1 MTLYRYDM
9 SDVVPTFTLF
19 PIGKRAH
26 RGHKSEQAMPAPI
39 STSPLS
45 PFPGS
50 TPLAGAPASP
60 VATPL
65 GASPLGSATPAT
77 GIASLTVDG
86 LDPSTGGLGVR
97 RVRATPGVVEP
108 AGVLSQF
115 PLHDLSQITTE
126 GRYAQGFRLDSGS
139 LRLMWMSVRRTSEA
153 DGTPGFEVF
162 FQAHGAAVERYK
174 KRLEQAGATSSS
186 FAFFAS
192 DPDPASEAGKS
203 TLKKNGQKWNPS
215 GTALTLE
222 QAGKWAVDFVT
233 ESPEAI
239 KGALRLRVQG
249 NDADATK
256 ALNEVITKLGLQ
268 SAFAPPT
275 PQALEKLKIMRLLW
289 QIAPGAADRLRFR
302 PREELAA
309 LPELGPAAKDAD
321 ATAAQAIAA
330 ADLSSAPVTKRVQL
344 ASLLY
349 DKSPRAFLEWAKSDS
364 ASVSGILPSSS
375 SNPDGALDTALVG
388 AGVPTQ
394 GEAYKA
400 ALATPPVDADAR
412 ALLSLGLLAKKALVK
427 AQDLAGRDVEH
438 IKLPELQDLCAELG
452 VSEARIA
459 GLRFDEVYPGYFTVV
474 DPSLSPQLHAAGA
487 RYLYSTSDNPERVWQ
502 MLTGG
507 QKASL
512 TRFQEGLLIQGKSSS
527 SDFNTG
533 GAASV
538 FSRLVT
544 DSVITKAKRGDSGY
558 ETQFHDWS
566 GSRPY
571 KLIINRRV
579 LDRTDWYGFNGD
591 NFGRTTNLK
600 PENHGEALVKTING
614 AFSRSN
620 EVCFPIGN
628 DTAYVD
634 YVACATDKQRQD
646 LIDLLTS
653 KGMTEWHG
661 KPLSDFVIVATK
673 LMDHPDDVTL
683 LSSVRDAIVLD
694 GLKEPRKAVAEPVK
708 LAVEAKV
715 AEVAPP
721 AAASLAEAE
730 ALSTGRTRLETKLNQ
745 SSAQVARD
753 AVSGHAELLAALD
766 AEGTKAK
773 VQPVAEA
780 AAREAA
786 RAKLESLS
794 GFSTYSLDVVVR
806 QAPEAAAKAATEAV
820 AAELLA
826 ALVAAAPAPTDNSYE
841 SKKAVREKLE
851 AELRPAVRLRIAE
864 LVKVSDTAPGQ
875 AKAEAMVAQDGV
887 TNARYEAQTAA
898 KNAVGDAAVLAT
910 DPAALAALLAVVT
923 QDVQDK
929 LGPVAT
935 KAVSD
940 DGVGWIRS
948 TLKAAL
954 ETQASAAALEV
965 AVPAA
970 EAAVLGAGQAAA
982 EALATTAREAF
993 AAKFPAKVT
1002 PELQAEIPA
1011 TIASALAELAR
1022 TDAEAQVK
1030 SLVPSLVQKHADDA
1044 ATAAFAE
1051 VGPALAGE
1059 AVAAVA
1065 RAAARTAVEAP
1076 VRKAAA
1082 DVADAVYLDVV
1093 KAVAEELKT
1102 PLGEKL
1108 VQASRERVTQ
1118 ALGDTWANWAVNN
1131 TLAAAVDQ
1139 VMAKVVPPA
1148 APPS

>member
-1 MTLYRYDM
+1 MTPYRYDM
-9 SDVVPTFTLF
+9 SDVVPTFTSL
-19 PIGKRAH
+19 PIGKRPH
-26 RGHKSEQAMPAPI
+26 RVQESVQAMPAPI

-45 PFPGS
+45 PFAGS
-50 TPLAGAPASP
+50 TPLGGPPPAASP
-60 VATPL
+60 
-65 GASPLGSATPAT
+65 GASPLGSAAPAT
-77 GIASLTVDG
+77 GIASLAVDG
-86 LDPSTGGLGVR
+86 LDVSSGALGVR
-97 RVRATPGVVEP
+97 RVRATPDVVEP

-139 LRLMWMSVRRTSEA
+139 LRLMWMSVRRTHEA

-174 KRLEQAGATSSS
+174 KRLEQAGATSST

-192 DPDPASEAGKS
+192 DPDPTSEAGKS
-203 TLKKNGQKWNPS
+203 VLKKNGQKWSPS
-215 GTALTLE
+215 GSALTLE
-222 QAGKWAVDFVT
+222 QAGKWSVDFVT
-233 ESPEAI
+233 DSPEAI

-256 ALNEVITKLGLQ
+256 ALNEVIGKLGLQ

-289 QIAPGAADRLRFR
+289 QIAPGAADRLRFK
-302 PREELAA
+302 PREELAS
-309 LPELGPAAKDAD
+309 LPELSTATHDAD

-330 ADLSSAPVTKRVQL
+330 ADLSSAPVAKRVQL
-344 ASLLY
+344 AALLY
-349 DKSPRAFLEWAKSDS
+349 DKSPRAFLDWAKSDS

-375 SNPDGALDTALVG
+375 SNPNSALDTALVG

-412 ALLSLGLLAKKALVK
+412 ALLSLGLLAKKAQVK

-507 QKASL
+507 QKSSL

-533 GAASV
+533 GAYSV

-544 DSVITKAKRGDSGY
+544 ESVITKAKRGDSGY
-558 ETQFHDWS
+558 DTQFHDWS

-634 YVACATDKQRQD
+634 YVACGTDKQRQE

-653 KGMTEWHG
+653 KGLTEWHG

-694 GLKEPRKAVAEPVK
+694 GLKEPRKAVADPLK
-708 LAVEAKV
+708 AAVEAKL
-715 AEVAPP
+715 AEIAPP

-730 ALSTGRTRLETKLNQ
+730 ALSTGRTRLETQLNHN
-745 SSAQVARD
+745 SAQIARD
-753 AVSGHAELLAALD
+753 AVSASPELLTALD

-773 VQPVAEA
+773 VKPVAEA

-786 RAKLESLS
+786 RTKLESLS
-794 GFSTYSLDVVVR
+794 GFSTYSLDAVVR
-806 QAPEAAAKAATEAV
+806 QGPEGQAKATTEAV
-820 AAELLA
+820 TDELLA
-826 ALVAAAPAPTDNSYE
+826 KLVAEAPAPADGSSA
-841 SKKAVREKLE
+841 SKKAVRDQLE
-851 AELRPAVRLRIAE
+851 AALRPAVRLRIAE
-864 LVKVSDTAPGQ
+864 LVKASDPAPGQ

-887 TNARYEAQTAA
+887 TNARYDAQAAA
-898 KNAVGDAAVLAT
+898 KGAVGDAAVLAT
-910 DPAALAALLAVVT
+910 EPSALAALLAVVT
-923 QDVQDK
+923 QVTQEK
-929 LGPVAT
+929 LGPLAQ
-935 KAVSD
+935 KALTDS
-940 DGVGWIRS
+940 GAGWIRS
-948 TLKAAL
+948 TLKTAL
-954 ETQASAAALEV
+954 EAQASAAALEV
-965 AVPAA
+965 AVPTAQ
-970 EAAVLGAGQAAA
+970 AAVAGAGQAAA
-982 EALATTAREAF
+982 EALATKAREAF

-1002 PELQAEIPA
+1002 PELESEIPA
-1011 TIASALAELAR
+1011 TVAAALAELAR
-1022 TDAEAQVK
+1022 TEAEAQVK
-1030 SLVPSLVQKHADDA
+1030 ALVPSLVQKHADAAATEAFAKLGPDMSAEAVKAVA
-1044 ATAAFAE
+1044 ATAA
-1051 VGPALAGE
+1051 
-1059 AVAAVA
+1059 
-1065 RAAARTAVEAP
+1065 RTAAEAP
-1076 VRKAAA
+1076 IRKAAT

-1093 KAVAEELKT
+1093 KAVAEELKA

-1108 VQASRERVTQ
+1108 VQASRARVTQ

-1131 TLAAAVDQ
+1131 KLAAAVDQ
-1139 VMAKVVPPA
+1139 IMAKVVPPA
-1148 APPS
+1148 